1 MSGATLYMFEPVGHR
16 WEYRDRST
24 KDPQSFKVC
33 VTLLILLFTLTREF
47 LHPVNFKDTFFF
59 IQSIY
64 KLLWE
69 ASFYF
74 IMFMKARYC
83 RIARRLYGF
92 LFSPLYHMKL
102 VF

>member
-1 MSGATLYMFEPVGHR
+1 MVEPVGHR

-59 IQSIY
+59 YSKY
-64 KLLWE
+64 LPTSLG
-69 ASFYF
+69 SV
-74 IMFMKARYC
+74 
-83 RIARRLYGF
+83 F
-92 LFSPLYHMKL
+92 LFYYVYES
-102 VF
+102 